1 MAMKIGVLLDS
12 YQLPFEEALERAS
25 QLHVD
30 GIQMFTT
37 SGKLAA
43 WELDAPARKSL
54 RAKIESKGI
63 EISALCGDLGGHG
76 FELAKDNKEK
86 IRKTEAIVGLAVD
99 LGAPVVTTHIG
110 VVPPEKNET
119 YRTLQQAL
127 REVASYAGMRGVKV
141 AIETGPEP
149 ALRLRSFLDDVG
161 EEALGVNFD
170 PANLVMVQ
178 GTDPVQDF
186 KILREFIVSTHAKDG
201 RMVKKGDPVV
211 IYGAF
216 AEGAPDD
223 FHVDDYFLE
232 LALGKGTVNFPRYIA
247 ALKEMAYDGY
257 LTIEREAGDDR
268 AGDIARGVDLL
279 RELLGK

>member
-1 MAMKIGVLLDS
+1 MAMKIGVLIDS
-12 YQLPFEEALERAS
+12 YQLPFEEALEKAS
-25 QLHVD
+25 QLRVD

-37 SGKLAA
+37 KGRLAA
-43 WELDAPARKSL
+43 WELDESARKSL
-54 RAKIESKGI
+54 RTVIESKGL
-63 EISALCGDLGGHG
+63 EVSALCGDLGGHG

-86 IRKTEAIVGLAVD
+86 IRKTEAIVELAVD
-99 LGAPVVTTHIG
+99 LGASAVTTHIG
-110 VVPPEKNET
+110 VVPPEKNDT
-119 YRTLQQAL
+119 YRTLLLAL
-127 REVASYAGMRGVKV
+127 REISSYAGMRGIKV

-178 GTDPVQDF
+178 GTDPVEDF
-186 KILREFIVSTHAKDG
+186 KLLREFIVSTHAKDG
-201 RMVKKGDPVV
+201 RMVKKGDPVA

-232 LALGKGTVNFPRYIA
+232 LPLGEGAVNFPRYIA
-247 ALKEMAYDGY
+247 ALKAMNYEGY
-257 LTIEREAGDDR
+257 LTIEREAGNDR
-268 AGDIARGVDLL
+268 VGDIARGVNLL
-279 RELLGK
+279 RELLGR